1 MLGEETVPNGKT
13 WYVCDE
19 PNEDPRF
26 ECEAVETNSMGNPN
40 GSNDSYL
47 CKETPLTEKKGFLR
61 NPFARS

>member
-26 ECEAVETNSMGNPN
+26 ECEAVETNPTAS
-40 GSNDSYL
+40 SNDNYL
-47 CKETPLTEKKGFLR
+47 CKETPLTEKKGFFR
-61 NPFARS
+61 NIFARS